1 MVVVLLLLLEILNTI
16 IREII
21 SLIAP
26 ASRSAAI
33 STVVL
38 FSIMLAVLFFGPMC
52 YIIYHMISHCK
63 EKEKEK
69 ECLHVTTRT
78 TFILLEASAAV
89 FYFFGDN
96 FNYIAQNYREELNC
110 GPGCINNVRIATGV
124 LLGVA
129 LIIFNIA
136 PPVLHTLVDIFKKKD
151 ETFKDEWEEEEEE
164 EQDVWYTTPRM
175 VTSIV
180 KIDTLYTV
188 ITIMVQTDEFCGIVD
203 LSISI
208 TFFIIVFFLGTTAI
222 IIYAIYSCVTIED
235 GTHYITASCA
245 LLVIGLPLYMLA
257 DNQQPIDCAFGC
269 DTFAANTTRNEL
281 ECDLRGNNA
290 MRLVFMLVALGIFI
304 LAPLILFCGW
314 KKKQTQV
321 DVANN

>member
-1 MVVVLLLLLEILNTI
+1 MLYND
-16 IREII
+16 IRERKGTPHDHR
-21 SLIAP
+21 A
-26 ASRSAAI
+26 
-33 STVVL
+33 
-38 FSIMLAVLFFGPMC
+38 
-52 YIIYHMISHCK
+52 
-63 EKEKEK
+63 
-69 ECLHVTTRT
+69 

-110 GPGCINNVRIATGV
+110 RQGCINNIKIATGV
-124 LLGVA
+124 LLGLA

-136 PPVLHTLVDIFKKKD
+136 PPVLGTLVEIFKEKNGN
-151 ETFKDEWEEEEEE
+151 FKTKWEEEEE
-164 EQDVWYTTPRM
+164 WYTTPRM

-208 TFFIIVFFLGTTAI
+208 TFFIIVFFLGTAAI
-222 IIYAIYSCVTIED
+222 IIYAIYSYVMIED

-245 LLVIGLPLYMLA
+245 LLVSGLPLYMLA

-304 LAPLILFCGW
+304 PALLLLFCGW
-314 KKKQTQV
+314 KKRPTQV
-321 DVANN
+321 QDFK